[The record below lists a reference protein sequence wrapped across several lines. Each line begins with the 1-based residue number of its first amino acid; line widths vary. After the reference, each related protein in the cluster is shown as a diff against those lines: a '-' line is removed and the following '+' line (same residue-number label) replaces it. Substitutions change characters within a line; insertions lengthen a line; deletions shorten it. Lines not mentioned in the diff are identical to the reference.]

1 MAGKRASGL
10 RVRKSAAIVTESL
23 NNVENARR
31 REDARAAVKRM
42 CRITGNRPT
51 M

>member
-10 RVRKSAAIVTESL
+10 RVRKSAASVTEFL
-23 NNVENARR
+23 NNMENARK
-31 REDARAAVKRM
+31 REDARTAAKRKR
-42 CRITGNRPT
+42 RITGNRPT